1 MKKNVWD
8 HAPGLV
14 FPEAKKILL
23 KMKLTLCVILFSLY
37 SSLASVS
44 YSQTTNTFSLNLEGV
59 TVRAALEAIE
69 NQSDYFF
76 LYSEKLVDVSRKV
89 SIDAK
94 EAGIENILDKIF
106 KETDVSYTVKGR
118 QIILSASNSRFLSAI
133 SQQPVT
139 ITGSVTDNS
148 GIPLP
153 GVTVVIKGT
162 TNGTITDGEGKFTLK
177 GVTADAVLQFSFVGM
192 KMQEVPVAGK
202 TSFQIVLEDET
213 IGIDE
218 VVAIAYGTQ
227 KKRDITGSVQNV
239 NAEELQSIPV
249 GQFAQKLQGQIA
261 GVQINQTTGQPGEG
275 MLFRIRG
282 ATSINADNQ
291 PLFVVDGFPIVGG
304 INNINPD
311 EIESY
316 TVLKDAAATSL
327 YGSRAGNGVV
337 LITTKKAKQGKT
349 DLNFNAYYGW
359 QTTPD
364 RGRPDI
370 MNAREFAQY
379 EKEFFEDKIKYE
391 GWTNSSGQAVVPDV
405 YQNPSQYGA
414 GTDWYNVMLRTAPIQ
429 SYSLSATSRKEKFIS
444 AVVGSYFKQDGVLLN
459 TSFERYSLR
468 GNSEYHINDHFRI
481 GFNIAPSLQISQ
493 NQNTDGFR
501 EIIGTAVTVSPILSP
516 WDGNGDLRTELS
528 APNMFSQPNWYRVLT
543 EKQNKLSKVHVLAN
557 SFAEIEIIDG
567 LKYKFQTGIEL
578 ENESHRT
585 FTPSTV
591 GGKLG
596 QAPPQPASGTYNSGF
611 YYSWLAENILTY
623 TKSIKD
629 HNLELLAGYSAQKYV
644 WEGSDLSATDYP
656 DDEISWLDA
665 AATTTG
671 GSSTTSWSMV
681 SYISRLNYNYKNRY
695 YLQATFRRD
704 GSSRFGS
711 NNKWATFPSFSVG
724 WITSDED
731 FFKNISSPMNY
742 LKFRASYGVTGNNNI
757 GNYTHIAAVSSTN
770 YLLGGVL
777 VAGKSLSSLGNAD
790 LTWEETTQFDVGL
803 DLGFFKDR
811 IFLKYDYYTK
821 STDNLLYQLDIP
833 RASGFSNVQYNVG
846 QIDFWGHEISIET
859 KNLVHDVKWST
870 NINMAF
876 NRNEVKQLGTENVP
890 IGGYDNSGDIN
901 RLEVGQPVGIFMG
914 YVNDGVYMTQEEFD
928 SQPKHA
934 SSQVGTA
941 RMEDI
946 SGDGVI
952 DTDDRTI
959 IGDPNPDMIFGIT
972 NDLSWK
978 NFDLSIVM
986 SGVIGGDIIARSYE
1000 NTENLDGVFNVE
1012 REVANRWRSLD
1023 NPGDGQIPRTL
1034 AGTTELFRF
1043 NNTRWVSDG
1052 THLALKNVTIGYT
1065 FTPKNYIS
1073 KARIYF
1079 SGQQLAIL
1087 TKYTGGNPEV
1097 SSGLN
1102 WNGLGVDNTAY
1113 PVPRTFTIGC
1123 NVTF

>member
-1 MKKNVWD
+1 MKKTQKIGI
-8 HAPGLV
+8 PGRVVL
-14 FPEAKKILL
+14 KKTLLFMRVTLILL
-23 KMKLTLCVILFSLY
+23 LLGVFQVSAIN
-37 SSLASVS
+37 S
-44 YSQTTNTFSLNLEGV
+44 YSQQTRISMNFSDTRLSDVLNE
-59 TVRAALEAIE
+59 IE
-69 NQSDYFF
+69 NQSKFYF
-76 LYSEKLVDVSRKV
+76 LYNQDLIDVNRKV
-89 SIDAK
+89 SLNVDNQEI
-94 EAGIENILDKIF
+94 GTILDQLF
-106 KETDVSYTVKGR
+106 NHTSVKYVIQDR
-118 QIILSASNSRFLSAI
+118 QIILTNLGENKMS
-133 SQQPVT
+133 SQQGDVS
-139 ITGSVTDNS
+139 GSVSNEAGES
-148 GIPLP
+148 LP

-162 TNGTITDGEGKFTLK
+162 NNGTITDSDGKFVLK
-177 GVTADAVLQFSFVGM
+177 NVPAEAVLQFSFVGM
-192 KMQEVPVAGK
+192 KLQEIPVAGR
-202 TSFQIVLEDET
+202 TSFRIVLADET

-227 KKRDITGSVQNV
+227 KKRDITGSVQNI

-316 TVLKDAAATSL
+316 TVLKDASATSL
-327 YGSRAGNGVV
+327 YGSRAGNGVI
-337 LITTKKAKQGKT
+337 LITTKRAKQGKT
-349 DLNFNAYYGW
+349 DFNFNAYYGM
-359 QTTPD
+359 QSTPD

-379 EKEFFEDKIKYE
+379 EKEFFEDKINYE
-391 GWTNSSGQAVVPDV
+391 GWTNSSGQAVVPVD

-414 GTDWYNVMLRTAPIQ
+414 GTDWYDVMLRTAPIQ
-429 SYSLSATSRKEKFIS
+429 SYSLSATSRKGNFIS
-444 AVVGSYFKQDGVLLN
+444 AVVGSYFKQEGVLLN
-459 TSFERYSLR
+459 TSFERYSIR
-468 GNSEYHINDHFRI
+468 GNSEYQVSDKLKI

-516 WDGNGDLRTELS
+516 WDSNGDLRLELS

-543 EKQNKLSKVHVLAN
+543 EKQNRLAKVHLLSNA
-557 SFAEIEIIDG
+557 FLEMEIIKG
-567 LKYKFQTGIEL
+567 LKYKFQAGIEL

-585 FTPSTV
+585 FTPSTA

-596 QAPPQPASGTYNSGF
+596 QAPPQPASGSFNSGF
-611 YYSWLAENILTY
+611 YYSWLIENILTY
-623 TKSIKD
+623 NKSIKN
-629 HNLELLAGYSAQKYV
+629 HNFELLAGYTAQKYN
-644 WEGSDLSATDYP
+644 WEGSNLNATDYP

-671 GSSTTSWSMV
+671 GSSMTAWSML
-681 SYISRLNYNYKNRY
+681 SYISRLNYNYNNRY
-695 YLQATFRRD
+695 YFQATFRRD
-704 GSSRFGS
+704 GSSRFGA
-711 NNKWATFPSFSVG
+711 NNKWATFPSFSAG
-724 WITSDED
+724 WIASDEE
-731 FFKNISSPMNY
+731 FYKNLSSPMNY
-742 LKFRASYGVTGNNNI
+742 LKVRASYGSTGNNNI
-757 GNYTHIAAVSSTN
+757 GNYSHIAGVSTTN
-770 YLLGGVL
+770 YVLGGIL
-777 VAGKSLSSLGNAD
+777 IPGKSLNSLGNSD
-790 LTWEETTQFDVGL
+790 LTWEETKQFDIGL

-846 QIDFWGHEISIET
+846 QIDFWGHEFSIET
-859 KNLVHDVKWST
+859 KNLVNEVKWST
-870 NINMAF
+870 NINLSF
-876 NRNEVKQLGTENVP
+876 NRNEVKQLGTENVA
-890 IGGYDNSGDIN
+890 IGGYSNSGDIN

-934 SSQVGTA
+934 SSQIGTA
-941 RMEDI
+941 RMKDI

-959 IGDPNPDMIFGIT
+959 IGNPNPDMIFGIF
-972 NDLSWK
+972 NEISWK
-978 NFDLSIVM
+978 EFDLSIVM

-1000 NTENLDGVFNVE
+1000 NTENLDGVFNVQ
-1012 REVANRWRSLD
+1012 REVADRWRSLE
-1023 NPGDGQIPRTL
+1023 NPGNGQIPRTL
-1034 AGTTELFRF
+1034 SGTTELFRY

-1052 THLALKNVTIGYT
+1052 THLALKNVTLGYT
-1065 FTPKNYIS
+1065 FSPKKYITR
-1073 KARIYF
+1073 ARIYF

-1123 NVTF
+1123 NITF

>member
-23 KMKLTLCVILFSLY
+23 KMKLTLCIILFSLY

-89 SIDAK
+89 TIDAK

-162 TNGTITDGEGKFTLK
+162 TNGTITDGEGKFMLK

-202 TSFQIVLEDET
+202 TSFQITLEDET

-227 KKRDITGSVQNV
+227 KKRDITGAVQNV

-468 GNSEYHINDHFRI
+468 GNSEYHINDRFRI

-567 LKYKFQTGIEL
+567 LKYKFQTGVEL

-711 NNKWATFPSFSVG
+711 NNKWATFPSFSAG

-790 LTWEETTQFDVGL
+790 LTWEETTQFDVGI

-859 KNLVHDVKWST
+859 KNLVHEVKWSS
-870 NINMAF
+870 NINLAF

-941 RMEDI
+941 RMKDI
-946 SGDGVI
+946 SGDGKI

-972 NDLSWK
+972 NNLSWK

-1012 REVANRWRSLD
+1012 REVANRWRSLE

-1113 PVPRTFTIGC
+1113 PVPRTITIGC

>member
-1 MKKNVWD
+1 MKKTQKIGI
-8 HAPGLV
+8 PGRVVL
-14 FPEAKKILL
+14 KKTLLFMRVTLILL
-23 KMKLTLCVILFSLY
+23 LLGVFQVSAIN
-37 SSLASVS
+37 S
-44 YSQTTNTFSLNLEGV
+44 YSQQTRISMNFSDTRLSDVLNE
-59 TVRAALEAIE
+59 IE
-69 NQSDYFF
+69 NQSKFYF
-76 LYSEKLVDVSRKV
+76 LYNQDLIDVNRKV
-89 SIDAK
+89 SLNVDNQEI
-94 EAGIENILDKIF
+94 GTILDQLF
-106 KETDVSYTVKGR
+106 NHTSVKYVIQDR
-118 QIILSASNSRFLSAI
+118 QIILTNLGENKMS
-133 SQQPVT
+133 SQQGDVS
-139 ITGSVTDNS
+139 GSVSNEAGES
-148 GIPLP
+148 LP

-162 TNGTITDGEGKFTLK
+162 NNGTITDSDGKFALK
-177 GVTADAVLQFSFVGM
+177 NVPAEAVLQFSFVGM
-192 KMQEVPVAGK
+192 KLQEIPVAGR
-202 TSFQIVLEDET
+202 TSFRIVLADET

-227 KKRDITGSVQNV
+227 KKRDITGSVQNI

-316 TVLKDAAATSL
+316 TVLKDASATSL
-327 YGSRAGNGVV
+327 YGSRAGNGVI
-337 LITTKKAKQGKT
+337 LITTKRAKQGKT
-349 DLNFNAYYGW
+349 DFNFNAYYGM
-359 QTTPD
+359 QSTPD

-379 EKEFFEDKIKYE
+379 EKEFFEDKINYE
-391 GWTNSSGQAVVPDV
+391 GWTNSSGQAVVPVD

-414 GTDWYNVMLRTAPIQ
+414 GTDWYDVMLRTAPIQ
-429 SYSLSATSRKEKFIS
+429 SYSLSATSRKGNFIS
-444 AVVGSYFKQDGVLLN
+444 AVVGSYFKQEGVLLN
-459 TSFERYSLR
+459 TSFERYSIR
-468 GNSEYHINDHFRI
+468 GNSEYQVSDKLKI

-516 WDGNGDLRTELS
+516 WDSNGDLRLELS

-543 EKQNKLSKVHVLAN
+543 EKQNRLAKVHLLSNA
-557 SFAEIEIIDG
+557 FLEMEIIKG
-567 LKYKFQTGIEL
+567 LKYKFQAGIEL

-585 FTPSTV
+585 FTPSTA

-596 QAPPQPASGTYNSGF
+596 QAPPQPASGSFNSGF
-611 YYSWLAENILTY
+611 YYSWLIENILTY
-623 TKSIKD
+623 NKSIKN
-629 HNLELLAGYSAQKYV
+629 HNFELLAGYTAQKYN
-644 WEGSDLSATDYP
+644 WEGSNLNATDYP

-671 GSSTTSWSMV
+671 GSSMTAWSML
-681 SYISRLNYNYKNRY
+681 SYISRLNYNYNNRY
-695 YLQATFRRD
+695 YFQATFRRD
-704 GSSRFGS
+704 GSSRFGA
-711 NNKWATFPSFSVG
+711 NNKWATFPSFSAG
-724 WITSDED
+724 WIASDEE
-731 FFKNISSPMNY
+731 FYKNLSSPMNY
-742 LKFRASYGVTGNNNI
+742 LKVRASYGSTGNNNI
-757 GNYTHIAAVSSTN
+757 GNYSHIAGVSTTN
-770 YLLGGVL
+770 YVLGGIL
-777 VAGKSLSSLGNAD
+777 IPGKSLNSLGNSD
-790 LTWEETTQFDVGL
+790 LTWEETKQFDIGL

-846 QIDFWGHEISIET
+846 QIDFWGHEFSIET
-859 KNLVHDVKWST
+859 KNLVNEVKWST
-870 NINMAF
+870 NINLSF
-876 NRNEVKQLGTENVP
+876 NRNEVKQLGTENVA
-890 IGGYDNSGDIN
+890 IGGYSNSGDIN

-934 SSQVGTA
+934 SSQIGTA
-941 RMEDI
+941 RMKDI

-959 IGDPNPDMIFGIT
+959 IGNPNPDMIFGIF
-972 NDLSWK
+972 NEISWK
-978 NFDLSIVM
+978 EFDLSIVM

-1000 NTENLDGVFNVE
+1000 NTENLDGVFNVQ
-1012 REVANRWRSLD
+1012 REVADRWRSLE
-1023 NPGDGQIPRTL
+1023 NPGNGQIPRTL
-1034 AGTTELFRF
+1034 SGTTELFRY

-1052 THLALKNVTIGYT
+1052 THLALKNVTLGYT
-1065 FTPKNYIS
+1065 FSPKKYITR
-1073 KARIYF
+1073 ARIYF

-1123 NVTF
+1123 NITF